1 MDRFTERS
9 HWPDGHWMI
18 PLVRFADENGK
29 LPQNG
34 QYVPQTVIDRFADYE
49 DTGLEPE
56 KIKSWDL
63 RNNVWRDTWERYSKA
78 EHEGRLIVLPCKV
91 GDTVY
96 TAQRGVVSELSVD
109 HFELYN
115 VGIELYNVG
124 IWVSWNL
131 ISGIYGKFRMDG
143 FPASD
148 IGKTVFL
155 TREAAEAALERSKSD
170 GD

>member
-1 MDRFTERS
+1 MMNRLTEKYREKYR
-9 HWPDGHWMI
+9 
-18 PLVRFADENGK
+18 LKCVRT
-29 LPQNG
+29 
-34 QYVPQTVIDRFADYE
+34 VPCFSDDCFDCVKFQEATNHLAAYE

-56 KIKSWDL
+56 EIQSWDL
-63 RNNVWRDTWERYSKA
+63 RNNVWRDTWERYSRA

-115 VGIELYNVG
+115 AG

-131 ISGIYGKFRMDG
+131 ISGIYGNFRMDG

-148 IGKTVFL
+148 IGKTIFI
-155 TREAAEAALERSKSD
+155 TREEAEAALERSKPH